1 MSNVEKYYDQNPQ
14 EEWER
19 LEHHRIEFQITL
31 RALAEFLPPPPA
43 RLIDIGGGPGRYAI
57 SLAQRG
63 YHVTLVD
70 LSGGNLELA
79 KQKAAEAGVKVDAFV
94 HANILEL
101 SAFPAADFD
110 SALLL
115 GPLYHLHSLPERQNA
130 LWQANRLLKPG
141 GIVFASVITRFASF
155 RDAAVHGYTYVL
167 DDPAYSEKLLATGIH
182 DNGVGF
188 ADAYFSHPD
197 EVIPLGENTGFTTL
211 RLMGCEGILAG
222 HEEYVNSLT
231 GTAHDIWL
239 DFNYRMAQEPCLLGA
254 SDHLLYIGCK
264 DSFADSADAK
274 K

>member
-110 SALLL
+110 WPCCWDRSITCTAYRNVKMHCGRLIAC
-115 GPLYHLHSLPERQNA
+115 S
-130 LWQANRLLKPG
+130 NR
-141 GIVFASVITRFASF
+141 V
-155 RDAAVHGYTYVL
+155 
-167 DDPAYSEKLLATGIH
+167 E
-182 DNGVGF
+182 
-188 ADAYFSHPD
+188 
-197 EVIPLGENTGFTTL
+197 
-211 RLMGCEGILAG
+211 
-222 HEEYVNSLT
+222 
-231 GTAHDIWL
+231 
-239 DFNYRMAQEPCLLGA
+239 
-254 SDHLLYIGCK
+254 
-264 DSFADSADAK
+264 
-274 K
+274 